1 MGNISTEQKLQL
13 IRQVRSQHSRDQS
26 DLMARER
33 CLYGRTG
40 DYHCGDYGYRDG
52 QKDFHP
58 SNYVDDY
65 TALNDDMSANPTG
78 RNMLALRFLAALVL
92 LLLFI
97 LMDKKDSPFLGVS
110 TSEVFTMIEN
120 DYYEQLEEWI
130 HETQNGR

>member
-13 IRQVRSQHSRDQS
+13 IRHIRSQHSRDQL
-26 DLMARER
+26 DLIARER
-33 CLYGRTG
+33 LLYGRTG
-40 DYHCGDYGYRDG
+40 DYLHGDSSYRESS
-52 QKDFHP
+52 KDFG
-58 SNYVDDY
+58 SVIGDSYEGLY
-65 TALNDDMSANPTG
+65 DDMSSNPPG
-78 RNMLALRFLAALVL
+78 RNMFVLRLLTALVL

-97 LMDKKDSPFLGVS
+97 LMDKNDSPFLGVS